1 MYNYIINPSTNKKVS
16 IKTKKGQEIL
26 NSYLILLLGGST
38 QSEKLSKDDILQNL
52 NSLPS
57 KKKEFLTLHDNYM
70 RQLVIAVYS
79 EEFANEKQKKK
90 IEVHKQK
97 KKLASGMRKDNEIII
112 NLMNFF
118 KEIHE
123 LPDDKN
129 KNKKNFINNVILYIK
144 NDINHIDEKKD
155 FPFNSTKDQREKIPG
170 GTMIK
175 VINNY
180 YGLLIPG
187 KNPNLGNATSTHRW
201 TENRKSI
208 PFNFT
213 NKNELQKWLEE
224 KAQQL
229 NIMIILDNDEQ
240 EKLVDYFKD
249 IIPKTTLIKTNIS
262 DELFVQSET
271 DYCFPENKS
280 IIKLDKENYTS
291 LSDLNNKKA
300 KLINEIKINIENLKT

>member
-38 QSEKLSKDDILQNL
+38 QSEKLSKDNILKKL

-57 KKKEFLTLHDNYM
+57 KKEEFLTLHDNYM

-79 EEFANEKQKKK
+79 EEFANEKQNKK
-90 IEVHKQK
+90 IKVHKQNK
-97 KKLASGMRKDNEIII
+97 NLASGMRKDNEIII
-112 NLMNFF
+112 NLRNFF

-129 KNKKNFINNVILYIK
+129 KNKKFIDNVILYIK
-144 NDINHIDEKKD
+144 NDINHIDEKKN

-170 GTMIK
+170 GSMIK

-187 KNPNLGNATSTHRW
+187 KNPNLGNATAMNRW

-280 IIKLDKENYTS
+280 IIKLDNENYTS
-291 LSDLNNKKA
+291 LSNLNNKKA
-300 KLINEIKINIENLKT
+300 KLIDEIKINIENLKT